1 MTAKKIA
8 EECSKL
14 GQKIAAETVRKDWTR
29 GAPRTTAEAYLRWRK
44 KNIGQGQA
52 PDVKEARHK
61 LLLEQTELTRIRKE
75 SETIELQKKRDE
87 LWSKA
92 EVLAARKSRMAKI
105 RAVLDSKLRG
115 ELPARLAGQTAEVI
129 EAAICE
135 ALDSAYSEMAVA

>member
-1 MTAKKIA
+1 MTARKIA
-8 EECSKL
+8 EECEKL

-75 SETIELQKKRDE
+75 SEAMELERKKDE
-87 LWSKA
+87 LWLKS
-92 EVLAARKSRMAKI
+92 EVLAARKTRMAKI
-105 RAVLDSKLRG
+105 RAVLDSKLRV
-115 ELPARLAGQTAEVI
+115 ELPARLSGQPAEVI
-129 EAAICE
+129 EAEIGN
-135 ALDSAYSEMAVA
+135 ALDAAYGEIATA